1 MTKKMAGKLDDRLGK
16 DILSEDGGKKMEKQ
30 RFKDIKF
37 ALPYVKFNF
46 KKEEKNGQKNT

>member
-1 MTKKMAGKLDDRLGK
+1 MIEQERIFCLKTEEENGKT
-16 DILSEDGGKKMEKQ
+16 E